1 MSNKMPKTLPKRMPI
16 MINQHRVFGTRGD
29 SRLWLPGLVFMTI
42 SAALWIALPIAVL
55 RAESA
60 IPLLS
65 GFDEARI
72 AGIFEGGKTQP
83 NVAELA
89 KLIFRVNKID
99 SASIEALAE
108 DPSTATAPLQLA
120 HVVMLKGNVRA
131 VERMSVPESLAELL
145 EFKQFYR
152 VEIDAI
158 AGAEPGDVASN
169 ASIYLMQIQVG
180 LAPGD
185 MISAASVVIGLDGG
199 DDASKPSTAFAAARL
214 RWTPSKSTSVGMKL
228 LADEGV
234 DISGVSSLASRNRQS
249 LQSADGDA
257 FYSMMAAA
265 SSVASKNV
273 PQAESIRPVML
284 LQEPEEW
291 IGDWIRLEV
300 DTIRITMIAVTEPA
314 RQRQLGGDAYYQI
327 DAIGDL
333 GNVVIELQRPEGAPV
348 RFENRFPVSIVM
360 AKLPEF
366 LVRKMQD
373 DAGESLGVQ
382 MVSMRVAVDGFF
394 FRLWSYENDR
404 MSQDGQGEQIGPLVV
419 ASRMTSLEIPGS
431 DPIGVSKIGY
441 IAAGAVII
449 GLALAW
455 LWTQTNRMS
464 DTAAH
469 ASRSQR
475 PAEDVT
481 WLKDDIPNED
491 PGDRPSEE
499 PKNEP

>member
-1 MSNKMPKTLPKRMPI
+1 
-16 MINQHRVFGTRGD
+16 MISQCSVFASRGC
-29 SRLWLPGLVFMTI
+29 SRLWWPGLVFI
-42 SAALWIALPIAVL
+42 FIFAVSWIALPNSVL

-65 GFDEARI
+65 GFDEARFG
-72 AGIFEGGKTQP
+72 GIFEGGKNQP

-99 SASIEALAE
+99 SALIEALAE
-108 DPSTATAPLQLA
+108 DPSTAIAPLQLA
-120 HVVMLKGNVRA
+120 HVVMLKGKVSA

-145 EFKQFYR
+145 EFNQFYR
-152 VEIDAI
+152 VEIDAV
-158 AGAEPGDVASN
+158 AGAEADAVESN
-169 ASIYLMQIQVG
+169 TSLYVMQIPVG
-180 LAPGD
+180 LASGD
-185 MISAASVVIGLDGG
+185 IISAASVVIGLHIG
-199 DDASKPSTAFAAARL
+199 DDPPKASTAFAVAAARL
-214 RWTPSKSTSVGMKL
+214 RWTPGTSASVGMKL

-249 LQSADGDA
+249 LQSADNDS

-265 SSVASKNV
+265 ASVASKNV
-273 PQAESIRPVML
+273 PQAQNILPAML
-284 LQEPEEW
+284 LQEPEKW

-300 DTIRITMIAVTEPA
+300 DTIRITTIAVTEPI
-314 RQRQLGGDAYYQI
+314 RHRQLGADAYYQI

-333 GNVVIELQRPEGAPV
+333 GNVVVELQRPEGAPV
-348 RFENRFPVSIVM
+348 RFENRFPVSIVT

-366 LVRKMQD
+366 LARKMQND
-373 DAGESLGVQ
+373 TGESLGVQ
-382 MVSMRVAVDGFF
+382 MVSARVEVDGFF

-419 ASRMTSLEIPGS
+419 ASQIASLEIPGS

-455 LWTQTNRMS
+455 LWTQGNRLS

-469 ASRSQR
+469 ASRSQHS
-475 PAEDVT
+475 AEDLT
-481 WLKDDIPNED
+481 WLKDDRPGESPNI
-491 PGDRPSEE
+491 E
-499 PKNEP
+499 P